1 MSSIK
6 QVQDLEKQISQVKR
20 ENAHLRSLM
29 DMREGQVDVDQD
41 EPHTAA
47 LLLPEIGSHPRRR
60 QQPAPPVDL
69 STIRSNLRMYGRGI
83 FKPPAPYR
91 QVGSQ
96 GHFNPERPPL
106 PPRHVADHLLKSYY
120 LSVHTIMPLLHW
132 PTFQEEYEEAYRIGS
147 LQRIPPVWSSVFFGV
162 LAIGVVFSTEPVV
175 QRPHKGKEYM
185 DISRML
191 TDLWNDEFTIDHV
204 RGALLTSIFL
214 TEMNL
219 KSAAWTWLGAAIRIA
234 QDIGLHTETGP
245 WPTIEGEMR
254 RRVWW
259 AIYVWDR
266 LLSLEMGRPLLIEDA
281 DCDISLPAAID
292 DHYIRDDGMHV
303 SESAHSH
310 TDLLLP
316 AIHVVRSI
324 SQLSKTLKSPVI
336 APSTLATFDTHFR
349 ACLSAFPAAYHADS
363 RDPLDPRSLSS
374 IIALMNTRII
384 LHRHNLST
392 ACGPEIR
399 ANAMEQC
406 LHAALDTAH
415 LLSRASVPYH
425 NACLIGPTASTML
438 ATHIWRCTLI
448 LLFCAHFDAALAC
461 IRTSAAIG
469 THRDVNVAC
478 GRHVAFFVGAL
489 IEKLRS
495 GGRARDMA
503 DEELVAYVSGD
514 VQAATDIGW
523 VWQGSETG
531 TALNQR
537 AAGFVERDME
547 GGMTGSL
554 SESERSDW
562 GGWERVERLVG
573 VLVRGEDERGYV
585 QSQPQT
591 QPLRSMGGYQ
601 AQQPPLPPPQRRD
614 EREVQRTTKDRISIA
629 NII

>member
-1 MSSIK
+1 
-6 QVQDLEKQISQVKR
+6 
-20 ENAHLRSLM
+20 
-29 DMREGQVDVDQD
+29 
-41 EPHTAA
+41 
-47 LLLPEIGSHPRRR
+47 
-60 QQPAPPVDL
+60 
-69 STIRSNLRMYGRGI
+69 
-83 FKPPAPYR
+83 
-91 QVGSQ
+91 
-96 GHFNPERPPL
+96 
-106 PPRHVADHLLKSYY
+106 
-120 LSVHTIMPLLHW
+120 MPLLHW

-147 LQRIPPVWSSVFFGV
+147 LQRIPPVWSSLFFGV
-162 LAIGVVFSTEPVV
+162 LAVGVVFSTEPVV

-185 DISRML
+185 EMSRML
-191 TDLWNDEFTIDHV
+191 TDLWNDEFTIDHA
-204 RGALLTSIFL
+204 RGALLISIFL

-281 DCDISLPAAID
+281 DCDVSLPAAID

-324 SQLSKTLKSPVI
+324 SQLSKTLKSPVT
-336 APSTLATFDTHFR
+336 ALSTLATFDTHFR
-349 ACLSAFPAAYHADS
+349 ASLSAFPAAYHADS

-392 ACGPEIR
+392 ACPPEIR

-406 LHAALDTAH
+406 LRAALDTAH

-448 LLFCAHFDAALAC
+448 LLFCVHFDAALVC

-478 GRHVAFFVGAL
+478 GRNVAFFVGAL
-489 IEKLRS
+489 IDKQRR
-495 GGRARDMA
+495 GRRARDMA

-537 AAGFVERDME
+537 AAGFVEAERE
-547 GGMTGSL
+547 GGITGSL

-562 GGWERVERLVG
+562 GGWERVEGLVG
-573 VLVRGEDERGYV
+573 VLVRGEEERGYA
-585 QSQPQT
+585 QSQPQN
-591 QPLRSMGGYQ
+591 QPPRSVGGYQ
-601 AQQPPLPPPQRRD
+601 AQQPPPPPPQRRD
-614 EREVQRTTKDRISIA
+614 EREVQKTTKDRISIA